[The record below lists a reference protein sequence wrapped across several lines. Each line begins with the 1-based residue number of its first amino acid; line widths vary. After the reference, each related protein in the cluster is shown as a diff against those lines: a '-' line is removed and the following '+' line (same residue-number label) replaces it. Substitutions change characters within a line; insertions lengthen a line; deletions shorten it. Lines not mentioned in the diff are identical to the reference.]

1 MSPTR
6 GSCTTSVCIVVANLT
21 PLCLQRD
28 PSVLPYTLLFGI
40 CCVIFVVAFM
50 TWSLADESYMPNGSY
65 HETVPEDAWLD
76 FGSLARLHLWEVSV
90 ATFVLLALLSTA
102 FLAHYNAPKF
112 YVQMRD
118 RFPRRHTRAVTFA
131 FDRLCHLHLDHG
143 GWLLELWLRLVV
155 LRQRHRYHEEVLP
168 LSPLGVGQRIHERRP
183 RGSAR

>member
-1 MSPTR
+1 M
-6 GSCTTSVCIVVANLT
+6 ANLT

-76 FGSLARLHLWEVSV
+76 FGSPARLHLWEVSV
-90 ATFVLLALLSTA
+90 TTFVLLALLSTA
-102 FLAHYNAPKF
+102 FIAHYNAPKF

-118 RFPRRHTRAVTFA
+118 RFPRRYTRAVIFA
-131 FDRLCHLHLDHG
+131 F
-143 GWLLELWLRLVV
+143 
-155 LRQRHRYHEEVLP
+155 
-168 LSPLGVGQRIHERRP
+168 
-183 RGSAR
+183 